1 MIIENWNLKFIC
13 NLPARRFFGGVLG
26 ICDFRHKT
34 PRQSHLSLTWPK
46 RPGFQRQNKLIM
58 TIITLANGLD
68 IDTSGGLRILELME
82 KYYVVG
88 QDLLI
93 STNSREEAR
102 EEIRKLKGLEC

>member
-1 MIIENWNLKFIC
+1 MYKIRLPLCERGMNWLVNI
-13 NLPARRFFGGVLG
+13 RRSGRFFNPS
-26 ICDFRHKT
+26 FE
-34 PRQSHLSLTWPK
+34 
-46 RPGFQRQNKLIM
+46 IM
-58 TIITLANGLD
+58 TIVTLASGVD
-68 IDTSGGLRILELME
+68 IDTSGGLRILELRE